1 MGPCYIVEMID
12 YISQEKRLTFPEL
25 QTFFSIQAYLF
36 DVRFND
42 LCQRTDLMLEV
53 GEPGGACGPVRG
65 ADTRP
70 HRVSSRDPL

>member
-36 DVRFND
+36 DVCFND
-42 LCQRTDLMLEV
+42 LCQRTFVMLEV
-53 GEPGGACGPVRG
+53 GGGAWSHGG
-65 ADTRP
+65 
-70 HRVSSRDPL
+70 